1 MIRFFRTLGIVSLA
15 VSAGRAGAAPR
26 LALGENEKLVYH
38 VSWAVLPAV
47 GEIEVSAQAA
57 TDPNGTRLLRIVS
70 STRTRGLAYLLLPF
84 KARSESLFDMSS
96 GRLIWLGESSEKHGK
111 NTVHSVRFDYAK
123 NTADYIAPNAVPE
136 TRFLPM
142 PRGYPTPTDLITCL
156 LQARTW
162 HMRPGDI
169 HEALVLFEDDFY
181 QLTIHAVGTESVTT
195 PLGTYDTVILEP
207 RMEKTPP
214 KGMFRR
220 GSTVRVWIST
230 DESRLPLRFQ
240 VDFKFGAGEA
250 NLVEYQP
257 PTAAER

>member
-1 MIRFFRTLGIVSLA
+1 MIRLFRILCIVSLA
-15 VSAGRAGAAPR
+15 GAALQSRAAPR

-47 GEIEVSAQAA
+47 GEIQVSAQAA
-57 TDPNGTRLLRIVS
+57 TDPTGTRLLRIVS
-70 STRTRGLAYLLLPF
+70 TTRTRGLAYLLLPF

-111 NTVHSVRFDYAK
+111 SIAHSVRFDYGK
-123 NTADYIAPNAVPE
+123 KIADYRVPDATPE
-136 TRFLPM
+136 TRILPM
-142 PRGYPTPTDLITCL
+142 PRGYPTDLITCL

-162 HMRPGDI
+162 HMRPGDT
-169 HEALVLFEDDFY
+169 HDALVLFEDDFY

-214 KGMFRR
+214 RACSGGAPPCGSGSAWTIR
-220 GSTVRVWIST
+220 GCH
-230 DESRLPLRFQ
+230 
-240 VDFKFGAGEA
+240 
-250 NLVEYQP
+250 
-257 PTAAER
+257 